1 MSSHLSDT
9 DLLLARGGDLE
20 ASAHAS
26 IAAHLAACAPCRA
39 REEALGAAAA
49 SAFDALEEHD
59 RAWSFDR
66 HERRTHLANRMA
78 DASRNGTRSVVFDV
92 LLHPRPL
99 RFAAAAIAATIALA
113 IGLMFREPA
122 AERIPLPHVDREAGA
137 RPIASL
143 TPGAVIEDGRHNVCD
158 SRSLEPWAVP
168 ASVKQQVLRDYGME
182 HVPEHE
188 FELDYLVTPALGG
201 IPDPRNLWP
210 ERYTS
215 PVWNARVKDELEEL
229 LPQLV
234 CEGKVDLATAQREIA
249 SDWIAAYKKYFRT
262 DRPLKSS

>member
-1 MSSHLSDT
+1 MPSHPSDE
-9 DLLLARGGDLE
+9 DLLLARSGELE
-20 ASAHAS
+20 SGARASV
-26 IAAHLAACAPCRA
+26 AAHLAACAPCRA

-66 HERRTHLANRMA
+66 DERRMRLANRMA
-78 DASRNGTRSVVFDV
+78 DASRNSVGRS
-92 LLHPRPL
+92 L
-99 RFAAAAIAATIALA
+99 RFASAAIAATIALA
-113 IGLMFREPA
+113 IGLTFRDPA
-122 AERIPLPHVDREAGA
+122 ADRILTPHVEGETGA

-143 TPGAVIEDGRHNVCD
+143 TPGAVIENGRHDVCE
-158 SRSLEPWAVP
+158 SRSLQPLTIP
-168 ASVKQQVLRDYGME
+168 ASVRQQVLRDYGME
-182 HVPEHE
+182 DVPEHE

-201 IPDPRNLWP
+201 IPDARNLWP

-234 CEGKVDLATAQREIA
+234 CEGKVELATAQREIA

-262 DRPLKSS
+262 DRPLRSS